1 MIEKLLV
8 FVCTGNICR
17 SPMAEYMF
25 RDHIQDTHPDWRVC
39 SAGTLG
45 LNRQPASR
53 FAVKA
58 LKEISIDLKPHR
70 SQPVTRELVDR
81 ARLIVVM
88 TSGHRDELVERYP
101 EAADKIRLLKSFDP
115 ASDGGDVMDP
125 IGLSLDVYRYIRD
138 EISNALWGL
147 GGYLTEEVMSDE

>member
-1 MIEKLLV
+1 MSEKLLV

-25 RDHIQDTHPDWRVC
+25 REHIRDTHPAWQVA

-45 LNRQPASR
+45 LQGQPASR

-58 LKEISIDLKPHR
+58 LKEISVDLKPHR
-70 SQPVTRELVDR
+70 SQGVTRELVER
-81 ARLIVVM
+81 AALLVVM
-88 TSGHRDELVERYP
+88 AQGHKAELLERYP
-101 EAADKIRLLKSFDP
+101 DAADKIRLLKSFDP
-115 ASDGGDVMDP
+115 ASDGADVMDP

-147 GGYLTEEVMSDE
+147 ANSLNEFEVS

>member
-1 MIEKLLV
+1 MSEKMLL

-25 RDHIQDTHPDWRVC
+25 RDHIRGTHPDWQIL
-39 SAGTLG
+39 SAGTFAG
-45 LNRQPASR
+45 RGNPASR

-58 LKEISIDLKPHR
+58 LKEIAIDMRAHR
-70 SQPVTRELVDR
+70 SQPLT
-81 ARLIVVM
+81 
-88 TSGHRDELVERYP
+88 DELVQRADMIVTMTEGHVAELLERYP
-101 EAADKIRLLKSFDP
+101 YAKDKTFMLKSFDP

-125 IGLSLDVYRYIRD
+125 IGLSLDVYRYIRG

-147 GGYLTEEVMSDE
+147 GERIGTLNNE